1 MILVIRI
8 ALARIV
14 FLAHIAVIITSG
26 CFLTLGVR
34 AYLVEI
40 FFGEK
45 TAEGQQ
51 RFVHRTQLVDT
62 EGAIA
67 DAPTTALATT
77 TGQ

>member
-14 FLAHIAVIITSG
+14 FLAHIAVIISSG

-40 FFGEK
+40 FFGEEA
-45 TAEGQQ
+45 TEGKQ
-51 RFVHRTQLVDT
+51 RFVHRTQLVDP

-67 DAPTTALATT
+67 NTPTTALCTT
-77 TGQ
+77 TG